1 MKIGNLEVCGVI
13 YKITNKV
20 NGKVY
25 IGQTSQK
32 RGFKDRYCCE
42 GDGIERVYN
51 FHKKA
56 KERGDSYNNHLLSSI
71 ERHGFDNF
79 DVEEIFDY
87 ALSEE
92 ELDEKE
98 MIYIWKYKSNNREFG
113 YNVLEG
119 GKTTYFNKERCA
131 NTFFEFKK
139 ELFIKTGY
147 GKGIP
152 IYIEMN

>member
-1 MKIGNLEVCGVI
+1 
-13 YKITNKV
+13 
-20 NGKVY
+20 
-25 IGQTSQK
+25 
-32 RGFKDRYCCE
+32 
-42 GDGIERVYN
+42 
-51 FHKKA
+51 
-56 KERGDSYNNHLLSSI
+56 
-71 ERHGFDNF
+71 
-79 DVEEIFDY
+79 
-87 ALSEE
+87 
-92 ELDEKE
+92 

-152 IYIEMN
+152 IYIEGTDERFLKYTDLYDRYGDIHLTKSKILKNKNGFITNKGKIHIKLIDETKFGQPIICLNDFKIFKNLFFRQ